1 MSDSDPGSEELL
13 DAGELFRRHG
23 QFVAN
28 FLWKLGVGA
37 PEVEDLVQEVFMV
50 AHRRGGFVAREA
62 RPTTWLAEIAIRV
75 ASTRRR
81 SLGRAPTK
89 VDLNDAHGVAAPA
102 ENPSAK
108 AEATERLNRVQ
119 RALDA
124 MDDNHR
130 AVFVLYELEG
140 ESCEDI
146 AKSLGVPVGTVHSR
160 LHTAR
165 KSFQKMHTR
174 LLNLEESRRT
184 A

>member
-1 MSDSDPGSEELL
+1 MSDSHADPEEVL
-13 DAGELFRRHG
+13 DAGTLFGRHA

-37 PEVEDLVQEVFMV
+37 QEIEDLVQEVFMV
-50 AHRRGGFVAREA
+50 AHKRGGFVSREA

-81 SLGRAPTK
+81 SLGRAPTR
-89 VDLNDAHGVAAPA
+89 VDLKDVHGLAAPGSSPA
-102 ENPSAK
+102 AA
-108 AEATERLNRVQ
+108 AEASQGLGRVQ
-119 RALDA
+119 RALES
-124 MDDNHR
+124 MDVNHR

-146 AKSLGVPVGTVHSR
+146 AKSLEIPVGTVHSR

-174 LLNLEESRRT
+174 LVNLEHSRRT